1 MARWGRLAGRGCS
14 CLLLLLLLLSWRSLI
29 CCWCC
34 CELLLTGGRPVHAP
48 RWLLPIVCLQHLPP
62 PHPLPQ
68 AYVQFF
74 DNNGAA
80 AAKQA
85 ISGRLFAGNTVNVQF
100 IGAHAYAG
108 IMQNAV

>member
-1 MARWGRLAGRGCS
+1 M
-14 CLLLLLLLLSWRSLI
+14 
-29 CCWCC
+29 
-34 CELLLTGGRPVHAP
+34 RPVGSSQLCVP
-48 RWLLPIVCLQHLPP
+48 L
-62 PHPLPQ
+62 LPQ

-100 IGAHAYAG
+100 IGAHAYAA